1 MNRPLTK
8 KEKQTKLNEAR
19 RRAILWSEREIRRR
33 QLRTQA
39 QIEAISLSASNNPV
53 PQVLSQYSDVITP
66 PSNED
71 SVASLQKTIQD
82 LTIQRQELDI
92 TIRVLTNHLN
102 TLLNQ
107 TKTSKGHKRSK
118 HDG

>member
-33 QLRTQA
+33 QLGTQA

-66 PSNED
+66 SSNENT
-71 SVASLQKTIQD
+71 VVSLQKTIQD

-102 TLLNQ
+102 TLLSQ